1 MPERIG
7 GAHCGLAL
15 NGRYV
20 SARSISAT
28 RRFFGAAFLFE
39 KPMANTFGFFDREIK
54 VATSDL
60 EPAAINA
67 ALARFAR
74 QSVAEVIA
82 NGEASAQYEK
92 YVGGRQ
98 GAAEESVRIPEVIL
112 YEFLNW
118 RVVIEA
124 TIEELKR
131 RGPRSKSG
139 RFAASYIVIVAGSVT
154 TDFDNIPSKSEVQI
168 SNSQPYV
175 RKAEAG
181 LLGIPRRR
189 LFDGTKG
196 VMARRFGGKGGP
208 FRFETKF
215 LYLSSGIAPNVP
227 YVLKGSQG
235 RRKGRQSG
243 DALTYP
249 AIIVNAN

>member
-1 MPERIG
+1 
-7 GAHCGLAL
+7 
-15 NGRYV
+15 
-20 SARSISAT
+20 
-28 RRFFGAAFLFE
+28 
-39 KPMANTFGFFDREIK
+39 MANTFSFFDREIK
-54 VATSDL
+54 LATADV

-82 NGEASAQYEK
+82 NGQASEHYEK

-98 GAAEESVRIPEVIL
+98 GAAEETVQVPQVIL

-118 RVVIEA
+118 RLVIEA

-139 RFAASYIVIVAGSVT
+139 RFAASYVVIVGGSVT
-154 TDFDNIPSKSEVQI
+154 TDFDNIPSKSEVRI
-168 SNSQPYV
+168 TNSQPYV

-196 VMARRFGGKGGP
+196 VMARRFGGAGGP

-215 LYLSSGIAPNVP
+215 LNLSSGVGPNIP
-227 YVLKGSQG
+227 YILKGSQG
-235 RRKGRQSG
+235 RRKDRQAGMPIS
-243 DALTYP
+243 YP
-249 AIIVNAN
+249 SILINAN